1 MKKNDMLYI
10 YSNGRAAAI
19 SKTDG
24 SLVWEVNL
32 KKYAGM
38 SIRAIGQ
45 ITVEDD
51 KLFIGGGGVLLCL
64 AAKDG
69 AFIWKN
75 ELKGWGY
82 NFISIANAEGSAAS
96 AALASAAAA
105 QAATTGAV
113 VAATAAS

>member
-1 MKKNDMLYI
+1 MKKNDILYI
-10 YSNGRAAAI
+10 YSNGKAAAI
-19 SKTDG
+19 NKKDG
-24 SLVWEVNL
+24 SIIWEVNL

-38 SIRAIGQ
+38 NVRAIGQ

-51 KLFIGGGGVLLCL
+51 KLFIGTGGVLLCL

-69 AFIWKN
+69 TLLWKN

-82 NFISIANAEGSAAS
+82 NFISIANAESNTAS

-105 QAATTGAV
+105 QAATTAAV
-113 VAATAAS
+113 VAATAAT

>member
-1 MKKNDMLYI
+1 MKKEDILYI

-19 SKTDG
+19 SKKDG
-24 SLVWEVNL
+24 SMVWEVNL
-32 KKYAGM
+32 NKYAGM
-38 SIRAIGQ
+38 TVKAIGQ

-51 KLFIGGGGVLLCL
+51 KLFIGSGGILLCL

-82 NFISIANAEGSAAS
+82 NFVSIANAESNTASAAS
-96 AALASAAAA
+96 AGAAA
-105 QAATTGAV
+105 QAAATTAV
-113 VAATAAS
+113 IAASAAT

>member
-1 MKKNDMLYI
+1 MKKENILYI

-19 SKTDG
+19 SKKDG
-24 SLVWEVNL
+24 TIVWEVNL
-32 KKYAGM
+32 KQYVGM
-38 SIRAIGQ
+38 NVRAIGQ

-51 KLFIGGGGVLLCL
+51 KLFIGTGGVLLCL

-82 NFISIANAEGSAAS
+82 NFISIANAENGTASAAS
-96 AALASAAAA
+96 ASAAAA
-105 QAATTGAV
+105 QAAATSAV
-113 VAATAAS
+113 VAASAAS

>member
-1 MKKNDMLYI
+1 MKKEDILYI

-19 SKTDG
+19 SKKDG
-24 SLVWEVNL
+24 SMVWEVNL
-32 KKYAGM
+32 TKYAGM
-38 SIRAIGQ
+38 HVKAIGQ

-51 KLFIGGGGVLLCL
+51 KLFIGSGGILLCL

-82 NFISIANAEGSAAS
+82 NFISIANAENNTASAAS
-96 AALASAAAA
+96 AGAAA
-105 QAATTGAV
+105 QAAATTAV
-113 VAATAAS
+113 IAASAAT